1 MKKTILTLLILSI
14 ISLATSTFAVEFSAD
29 VISQLPTG
37 KDTGKLYYKNE
48 DISRNEIMDMIS
60 IMKRPL
66 MYQIFP
72 VTKKYYVSNISDLEK
87 KNAMAGAGDFKSWI
101 KKNKMKKVGKETI
114 AGYKCIIYEG
124 DIKSQNAQFSPHMKL
139 WLSKKLNYPI
149 KSEVTLPAP
158 MGKITTSL
166 DNIVIDKQP
175 KSLFSIPVGY
185 VEAGTMQ
192 EAMGIPDMGSLMKGF
207 GTEDNNSPA
216 GNQMPSP
223 ENMEKMMEQ
232 MQEMMKNMQQ
242 NQ

>member
-1 MKKTILTLLILSI
+1 MKKTFLTLLILSI

-29 VISQLPTG
+29 VISQFPTG
-37 KDTGKLYYKNE
+37 KDTGKLYYKNS

-66 MYQIFP
+66 MYQFFT

-87 KNAMAGAGDFKSWI
+87 ENAMVGAGDFNSWV

-114 AGYKCIIYEG
+114 SGYKCIIYEG

-139 WLSKKLNYPI
+139 WLSKKLDYPV
-149 KSEVTLPAP
+149 KSEMSLPAP

-166 DNIVIDKQP
+166 ENIVIGKQP
-175 KSLFSIPVGY
+175 ESLFSIPVGY
-185 VEAGTMQ
+185 VEAKTMN

-207 GTEDNNSPA
+207 GTGDNKSPA
-216 GNQMPSP
+216 GKQVPPP
-223 ENMEKMMEQ
+223 EDMEKMMEQ

-242 NQ
+242 N

>member
-1 MKKTILTLLILSI
+1 MKKIILTLLILSI

-29 VISQLPTG
+29 VISQLPIG
-37 KDTGKLYYKNE
+37 KDTGKLYYKNG

-60 IMKRPL
+60 IMKRPV
-66 MYQIFP
+66 MYQIFT

-87 KNAMAGAGDFKSWI
+87 ENAMAGAGDFNSWV

-114 AGYKCIIYEG
+114 AGYKCTIYEG
-124 DIKSQNAQFSPHMKL
+124 DIKTQNAQFSPHMKL

-149 KSEVTLPAP
+149 KSEMSLPAP

-166 DNIVIDKQP
+166 DNIVIGKQP

-185 VEAGTMQ
+185 VEAETMQ
-192 EAMGIPDMGSLMKGF
+192 EAMGMPDMGSLMKGF
-207 GTEDNNSPA
+207 GTEGNNSPA
-216 GNQMPSP
+216 GNQAPSP

-242 NQ
+242 N